1 MPETPIKPGRELDI
15 TICELK
21 LGQPRFTCRTDPMN
35 RNGEPQFHYGYPV
48 GHDFAPEYSTDNM
61 IALNELEEI
70 PCLLSSSLYQ
80 TPNQQWVCS
89 IIRDDGNTRHRFT
102 SLPYTTKALA
112 ICHVL
117 VSCYKRYGKKPLNER
132 VMDITSETHDSL

>member
-1 MPETPIKPGRELDI
+1 MPQIEIKPGRELDI

-21 LGQPRFTCRTDPMN
+21 LGQTVLECRQDPLL
-35 RNGEPQFHYGYPV
+35 RDGEPQFHWGHPL

-70 PCLLSSSLYQ
+70 PNLLISSLR
-80 TPNQQWVCS
+80 PDKGNWICS
-89 IIRDDGNTRHRFT
+89 FTVDDGDTHHRFT
-102 SLPYTTKALA
+102 SLPYPTKALA

-117 VSCYKRYGKKPLNER
+117 VSYYKRYGKKPLNQQAPVLLEER
-132 VMDITSETHDSL
+132 LQS